1 MAKSAS
7 KAGFVQVVAVA
18 TLYGEDGITL
28 SGGTVTISQEEAV
41 KLAAL
46 GLVTLPAV
54 DVDTAAL

>member
-46 GLVTLPAV
+46 GMVTLPAAA
-54 DVDTAAL
+54 DDTAAT